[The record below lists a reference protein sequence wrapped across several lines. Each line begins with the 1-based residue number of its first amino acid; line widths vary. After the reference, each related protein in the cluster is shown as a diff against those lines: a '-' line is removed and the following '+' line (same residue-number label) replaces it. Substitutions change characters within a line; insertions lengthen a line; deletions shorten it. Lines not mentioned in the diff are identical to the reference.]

1 MLRQI
6 RHINSKVKIGNWSNL
21 LDCEI
26 NFLDLSHILIDHMEK
41 KELIRTFI
49 NKILG
54 EISIQNQENIIS
66 LENIE
71 STNNFESKIENLV
84 KEIENFHKEKPDKI
98 KFIYIEGLED
108 IIANFKTTRKSKII
122 KNLKH
127 ILGYGRRAGIIM
139 IGTINTDNWKKF
151 NLVLGVSFPCKMFI
165 SQNEDNEINI
175 MLDAAQG
182 LRGIYLNYKV
192 V

>member
-1 MLRQI
+1 
-6 RHINSKVKIGNWSNL
+6 
-21 LDCEI
+21 
-26 NFLDLSHILIDHMEK
+26 MEK

-165 SQNEDNEINI
+165 SQNEDNEISI

-182 LRGIYLNYKV
+182 LRGIYLNYKIV
-192 V
+192 